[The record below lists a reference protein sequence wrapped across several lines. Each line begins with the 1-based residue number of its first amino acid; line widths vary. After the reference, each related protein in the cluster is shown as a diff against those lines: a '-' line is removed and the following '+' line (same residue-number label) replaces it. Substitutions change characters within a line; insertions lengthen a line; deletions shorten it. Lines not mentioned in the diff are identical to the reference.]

1 MIFPTASQLGHFLR
15 RTNQFFKTPQ
25 VAIIGGYHGINVGDL
40 ALGYSV
46 LNILKQKN
54 IKAGLQTIYNL
65 EKWNWPMAEKA
76 IIGGGAVG
84 YNNLV
89 ELIAKRYQD
98 YPQNV
103 AFLGVDFNDY
113 NYSDQS
119 VNFLKNVRWIS
130 CRSKDQALKLEVMT
144 GRKDIFSHPDIAFSL
159 PLQSVLSKESSHLEK
174 KLLLNVVPLYGKIEN
189 DKIVPLIQYASERP
203 ELYQNWDQIQ
213 SGYHECVRIVVDQYL
228 SEGYIVE
235 HLPFTPMDKAAAG
248 IMLKGLKMYH
258 HSYYPDPLKIIDL
271 VRNAHSFFATRYH
284 ATIFGL
290 KANLNVIPFA
300 YAKKNEQLL
309 RDLAIHEGSYFKP
322 LDFSKGYSPGDRI
335 ESVVYDHNRVK
346 QLQSAANQT
355 INDCIN
361 QLLYDK

>member
-1 MIFPTASQLGHFLR
+1 MSRITIQQVQHFSRRLSQ
-15 RTNQFFKTPQ
+15 QFFIPQ
-25 VAIIGGYHGINVGDL
+25 IAIIGGYHGINVGDL
-40 ALGYSV
+40 ALGYAIK
-46 LNILKQKN
+46 NILYQRN
-54 IKAGLQTIYNL
+54 ISCGLQTIYNL
-65 EKWNWPMAEKA
+65 EKWFWPVAEKA

-84 YNNLV
+84 YNSLV
-89 ELIAKRYQD
+89 EVIAKRYQD
-98 YPQNV
+98 YPGNV
-103 AFLGVDFNDY
+103 AFLGVDFNDQY
-113 NYSDQS
+113 YSDRS
-119 VNFLKNVRWIS
+119 IDFLKNVRWIS
-130 CRSKDQALKLEVMT
+130 CRSKDQVIKLESLT

-159 PLQSVLSKESSHLEK
+159 PLQSVLSKESSRLEK

-189 DKIVPLIQYASERP
+189 DKIVPLTQYASERP

-213 SGYHECVRIVVDQYL
+213 SGYHEFVRIVVDQYL

-235 HLPFTPMDKAAAG
+235 NLPFTPMDKAAAG
-248 IMLKGLKMYH
+248 IMLKGLKVYH
-258 HSYYPDPLKIIDL
+258 HSYYPDPLKIIDI
-271 VRNAHSFFATRYH
+271 VRNSHSFFATRYH

-309 RDLAIHEGSYFKP
+309 RDLTIPEASYFKP

-335 ESVVYDHNRVK
+335 ESVIYDHNRVR
-346 QLQSAANQT
+346 QLQSAANQM